1 MAPVSPS
8 RLAELA
14 DAARRRLGS
23 TAHFATGDD
32 VPGAIAPPVGRRPA
46 TEMLPTR
53 MHAQSMPVRDFESLA
68 AKAASNPAA
77 LSVEEV
83 LILLDAGADPAL
95 VMPQVPLTAAQRDD
109 IIRRV
114 QRGEAIT
121 PGEIDRLRQTPA
133 AEQAVDAPAVEP
145 DAPAVDV
152 ATGEARPFAD
162 VGGGKLVGEDG
173 MPVTALDDGEHFVYA
188 DGTVVD
194 VMGTVVGRQSPG
206 ALEDVAST
214 DVDNLAASAMEIA
227 EEGDAPRG
235 GTRNLTP
242 KTAKPDALA
251 QLGQSIFQ
259 ITTPTDLESVSQQTL
274 KSLLRRAQ
282 QYRLPDGKYDPKFL
296 ASINRDPA
304 YAAGRLAA
312 LEQMAGVSNADRAAE
327 QIDTAAQA
335 VAASNT
341 PRPPAGNRPAALADV
356 EAARQLVAESLPEG
370 DWAAL
375 TDAFNR
381 LDDEQRSAVLAAL
394 PLETRKFLSGMMDPS
409 QQTPAFLP
417 NRVSESLRPVN
428 DVDDLVAQ
436 REAARLAGN
445 QEEVDAINEVLQ
457 GANAAPQEDIVE
469 AIRVFN
475 ERRAAADRLRSA
487 MIARNELVQPE
498 IDRMR
503 QAFTPQ
509 PQPAAATPGA
519 RTPEFAAE
527 DVPDAEMPTAYD
539 EALAAANEAR
549 VLRDRRAPGGGA
561 TEEERAAAV
570 GAENLRGA
578 PLALKG
584 RDGVQPP
591 MESRSRGERGI
602 EGNDTRA
609 VAKSLKLQQSIDA
622 AQSEVDAALE
632 AAKSASGV
640 AALAQAS
647 KQVKAAQEKLAAA
660 YKAMDDAYPARL
672 VNSRTGEAKPAPAG
686 MLSGEV
692 KVPAGW
698 TVERGRRAMSD
709 SRLNMGG
716 QQETFDETLMAAIG
730 FRPRADR
737 SLSRSSTDLTG
748 QDVSAMNAEAGRV
761 FGDDAAELLDGDF
774 DPDWGVGQIDLETT
788 GAPKKTRRGGQ
799 QQNSRVE
806 QAMQTLFQ
814 SKSGDVNPLTLKG
827 DDGNP
832 LFANADEVAE
842 DILSRNT
849 IFKPGTANYEMAKQ
863 RLSGLIDQ
871 RYNRASADQASRDIQ
886 AAIRSANGG
895 DLNDFDGVDEALR
908 AAEGGDTS
916 PIQPVESS
924 NVTDNLE
931 ASAVAVDDTPAA
943 DAAKPKGRRGK
954 KASAKKEDVAS
965 PAADGDSPVQPVTG
979 NQKSVEEIQAEAN
992 QVEAQARREALD
1004 SGMSK
1009 PEADKAA
1016 RKARKAHVDAEM
1028 AARGGTKPAA
1038 RQPVKMTVGEVL
1050 DAARKGGAETPDA
1063 TVKPVTGGDT
1073 KPVGDASAKPAP
1085 AADATPND
1093 AAANAADPT
1102 VKSVDGDGK
1111 PVDAGGK
1118 KADSNN
1124 GKSGKPDG
1132 GNAPEKKKGSLLKKA
1147 VGGTAL
1153 VGAGLIGGGIALDRL
1168 SSGGGGGQDGGWRLP
1183 PGAGGPPGGPDV
1195 FPIPVGAGGDGSSL
1209 MGEEAPMT
1217 EEERITDALAR
1228 LRRARAMN
1236 TEGPSQTV
1244 LNYHAGWR

>member
-1 MAPVSPS
+1 MAPVPPS
-8 RLAELA
+8 RLAQLA
-14 DAARRRLGS
+14 EAARGRLGS

-32 VPGAIAPPVGRRPA
+32 VPGAIAPPVDRRPA
-46 TEMLPTR
+46 AAMPPKR
-53 MHAQSMPVRDFESLA
+53 AYAQSMPARDFEALA
-68 AKAASNPAA
+68 AKAATNPAA

-83 LILLDAGADPAL
+83 LVLLDAGADPAL

-133 AEQAVDAPAVEP
+133 AIEPEADAPAVEP
-145 DAPAVDV
+145 AAAAVEE
-152 ATGEARPFAD
+152 ATGAARPFAD
-162 VGGGKLVGEDG
+162 VGGGRLVGEDG
-173 MPVTALDDGEHFVYA
+173 MSLTALDDGERFVYE

-194 VMGTVVGRQSPG
+194 VMGNVVGRQSPG
-206 ALEDVAST
+206 ALDDVAST

-235 GTRNLTP
+235 GVRNLTP

-259 ITTPTDLESVSQQTL
+259 ITRPQDFESVSQRTL
-274 KSLLRRAQ
+274 KSLLRQAQ
-282 QYRLPDGKYDPKFL
+282 RYRLPDGSYDPKFL
-296 ASINRDPA
+296 AAVNRDPA
-304 YAAGRLAA
+304 YATGRLAA
-312 LEQMAGVSNADRAAE
+312 LEKMAGVSNADRAAE

-335 VAASNT
+335 VAAANT
-341 PRPPAGNRPAALADV
+341 PRPPSGDRPASLADV
-356 EAARQLVAESLPEG
+356 QAARELMAESLPQG
-370 DWAAL
+370 DWAAI

-381 LDDEQRSAVLAAL
+381 LDDQQRASILAAL
-394 PLETRKFLSGMMDPS
+394 PLDTRKFLSGMMDPT
-409 QQTPAFLP
+409 QQTPSFLP
-417 NRVSESLRPVN
+417 NRVSEALRPIN

-445 QEEVDAINEVLQ
+445 QAEVDAINEVLQ
-457 GANAAPQEDIVE
+457 GANAAPQEDIVD
-469 AIRVFN
+469 AVRAFN
-475 ERRAAADRLRSA
+475 ERQAAADRLRST
-487 MIARNELVQPE
+487 MIARSDLVEPE
-498 IDRMR
+498 MARMR

-527 DVPDAEMPTAYD
+527 DVPDAEMPTAFD
-539 EALAAANEAR
+539 EAVASANEAR
-549 VLRDRRAPGGGA
+549 TLRDRRAPGGGA
-561 TEEERAAAV
+561 TEDERAAAL

-578 PLALKG
+578 PIALKG

-591 MESRSRGERGI
+591 MESRSRGERGV
-602 EGNDTRA
+602 EGNDRKA
-609 VAKSLKLQQSIDA
+609 IAKSLKLQQSIDA
-622 AQSEVDAALE
+622 AQQEVDAALE
-632 AAKSASGV
+632 SAKSASGV
-640 AALAQAS
+640 AALAKAS
-647 KQVKAAQEKLAAA
+647 QQVEAAQKKLAAA
-660 YKAMDDAYPARL
+660 YTAMDAAYPARI

-692 KVPAGW
+692 EVPAGW

-716 QQETFDETLMAAIG
+716 QQETYDETLMAAIG

-737 SLSRSSTDLTG
+737 SLSRSSTDLSG
-748 QDVSAMNAEAGRV
+748 QDVASMSAEADRV

-774 DPDWGVGQIDLETT
+774 DPDWSVGQIDLETT
-788 GAPKKTRRGGQ
+788 GAPKKTRLGGQ

-814 SKSGDVNPLTLKG
+814 SKSGEVNPLTLTG
-827 DDGNP
+827 EDGKP
-832 LFANADEVAE
+832 LFASADAVAE
-842 DILSRNT
+842 ELLSRNT

-863 RLSGLIDQ
+863 RLSGLIGQ
-871 RYNRASADQASRDIQ
+871 RFDRAASNQASRDVQ
-886 AAIRSANGG
+886 AAVRSARGE
-895 DLNDFDGVDEALR
+895 DLNDFDGVEEALR
-908 AAEGGDTS
+908 AAEGGDAS
-916 PIQPVESS
+916 PITPVESG

-931 ASAVAVDDTPAA
+931 ASAVSVDDTPAVG
-943 DAAKPKGRRGK
+943 DEAAKPKGRRDK
-954 KASAKKEDVAS
+954 KASAKKDDAAS
-965 PAADGDSPVQPVTG
+965 PAAASDSPVQPVTG

-992 QVEAQARREALD
+992 EVEAQARREALD

-1028 AARGGTKPAA
+1028 AARGGAKPAA

-1050 DAARKGGAETPDA
+1050 AAARKGEAATPDA
-1063 TVKPVTGGDT
+1063 PVKPVTGGDT
-1073 KPVGDASAKPAP
+1073 KPVGGGTDTADVATTGRDGVDNVPDAPVKP
-1085 AADATPND
+1085 
-1093 AAANAADPT
+1093 
-1102 VKSVDGDGK
+1102 VDGDAK

-1118 KADSNN
+1118 KDGDKG
-1124 GKSGKPDG
+1124 GKAQKGKD
-1132 GNAPEKKKGSLLKKA
+1132 APKKA
-1147 VGGTAL
+1147 AGGKMSLGAKVL
-1153 VGAGLIGGGIALDRL
+1153 AGVGAITAGGIGLDWLGRATP
-1168 SSGGGGGQDGGWRLP
+1168 QDGWKLP
-1183 PGAGGPPGGPDV
+1183 PGAGGPAGGGDV
-1195 FPIPVGAGGDGSSL
+1195 FPIPVGAGNDGGS
-1209 MGEEAPMT
+1209 MMDGPAPMT

-1236 TEGPSQTV
+1236 TEGPSQTI

>member
-1 MAPVSPS
+1 MAPVPPS

-14 DAARRRLGS
+14 DAARRRMGS

-32 VPGAIAPPVGRRPA
+32 VPGAIAPPVDRRPA
-46 TEMLPTR
+46 AAMPPTR
-53 MHAQSMPVRDFESLA
+53 MHAQSMNARDFEALA

-83 LILLDAGADPAL
+83 LVLLDAGADPAL

-133 AEQAVDAPAVEP
+133 AEMEPDVPVLEP
-145 DAPAVDV
+145 DAPAVEV

-162 VGGGKLVGEDG
+162 VGGGRLVGEDG
-173 MPVTALDDGEHFVYA
+173 MTLTALDDGERFVYE

-194 VMGTVVGRQSPG
+194 VMGNVVGRQSPG
-206 ALEDVAST
+206 ELVEAAGT
-214 DVDNLAASAMEIA
+214 DADNLAASAMEIGG
-227 EEGDAPRG
+227 EGEAPRG
-235 GTRNLTP
+235 GVRNLTP
-242 KTAKPDALA
+242 KTAKRDALSD
-251 QLGQSIFQ
+251 LGQSIFQ

-304 YAAGRLAA
+304 YAAGRMAV

-335 VAASNT
+335 VAAANT

-381 LDDEQRSAVLAAL
+381 LDDDQRSAVLAAL
-394 PLETRKFLSGMMDPS
+394 PLDTRTFLSGMMDPT

-417 NRVSESLRPVN
+417 NRVSESLRPIN

-445 QEEVDAINEVLQ
+445 QEEVDAINDVLQ
-457 GANAAPQEDIVE
+457 GANAAPQEDITD
-469 AIRVFN
+469 AIRAFN

-487 MIARNELVQPE
+487 MIAQNELVRPE
-498 IDRMR
+498 VDRMR
-503 QAFTPQ
+503 QSFTPQ

-527 DVPDAEMPTAYD
+527 EVPAAEMPTAFD
-539 EALAAANEAR
+539 EAVASANESR
-549 VLRDRRAPGGGA
+549 TLRDRRAPGGGA
-561 TEEERAAAV
+561 TENERAAAL

-578 PLALKG
+578 PIALKG

-591 MESRSRGERGI
+591 MESRSRGERGV
-602 EGNDTRA
+602 EGNDRKA
-609 VAKSLKLQQSIDA
+609 IEKARKLQQSIDA
-622 AQSEVDAALE
+622 AQQEVNAALE

-647 KQVKAAQEKLAAA
+647 RQVEAAQGKLAAA
-660 YKAMDDAYPARL
+660 YAAMDAAYPARL
-672 VNSRTGEAKPAPAG
+672 VNSRTGQVKPATIG
-686 MLSGEV
+686 HQMGID
-692 KVPAGW
+692 VPDGW
-698 TVERGRRAMSD
+698 TVERGRRAMPD

-716 QQETFDETLMAAIG
+716 QQETYDETLMAAIG
-730 FRPRADR
+730 FRPRGDR
-737 SLSRSSTDLTG
+737 ALSRSSTDLSG
-748 QDVSAMNAEAGRV
+748 QDVSAMSAEAGRV

-774 DPDWGVGQIDLETT
+774 DPDWSVGQIDLETT
-788 GAPKKTRRGGQ
+788 GAPKKTRLGGQ

-814 SKSGDVNPLTLKG
+814 TKSGEVNPLALVG
-827 DDGNP
+827 EDGAP
-832 LFANADEVAE
+832 LFANADAVAE

-863 RLSGLIDQ
+863 RLSSLIDQ
-871 RYNRASADQASRDIQ
+871 RYNRAASDQASRDFQ
-886 AAIRSANGG
+886 AAVRSANG
-895 DLNDFDGVDEALR
+895 DELSTFDGVDEALR
-908 AAEGGDTS
+908 AAQDGAES
-916 PIQPVESS
+916 PIKPVESG

-931 ASAVAVDDTPAA
+931 ASAVNVGDATVDPVAGSE
-943 DAAKPKGRRGK
+943 AAKPKGRKGK
-954 KASAKKEDVAS
+954 KSAGKKDGEAETGES
-965 PAADGDSPVQPVTG
+965 PIRPVTG
-979 NQKSVEEIQAEAN
+979 NGKSVEEIQAEAN

-1009 PEADKAA
+1009 AEADKAA

-1028 AARGGTKPAA
+1028 AARGTAA
-1038 RQPVKMTVGEVL
+1038 SSDPV
-1050 DAARKGGAETPDA
+1050 A
-1063 TVKPVTGGDT
+1063 PVSGSA
-1073 KPVGDASAKPAP
+1073 KPVGDTSTKPAT
-1085 AADATPND
+1085 AADTTSA
-1093 AAANAADPT
+1093 AADPAI
-1102 VKSVDGDGK
+1102 KPVDGDEAKVADDSGST
-1111 PVDAGGK
+1111 PDSDGAGGGG
-1118 KADSNN
+1118 SG
-1124 GKSGKPDG
+1124 GKSGTPSGSTD
-1132 GNAPEKKKGSLLKKA
+1132 AVPPKKKGSLLKKA
-1147 VGGTAL
+1147 AGGTAI
-1153 VGAGLIGGGIALDRL
+1153 VAGGMIGGGILIDRL
-1168 SSGGGGGQDGGWRLP
+1168 SSGGGGGKNGGWGLP
-1183 PGAGGPPGGPDV
+1183 PGAGGPAGAGDF
-1195 FPIPVGAGGDGSSL
+1195 FPIPVGVGGGGSSL

-1236 TEGPSQTV
+1236 PEGPSQTV